1 MAKVISTLLVAVIAI
16 LAVGWMNHAQAEPQ
30 YGISLHG
37 DLKYD
42 KSFTHFDYI
51 NPNAPKG
58 GTIKLSAL
66 GTSFDTLNPYTL
78 KGNAAAG
85 LSDVYDN
92 MMTSSEDEAFSEY
105 GLLAESLEVAE
116 DNSWVIFNLRPEA
129 KWHDGKP
136 ITADDVVF
144 TFSTLM
150 EQGHPR
156 YRFYYDSVDRVEKL
170 GTHKVKYYFKEG
182 NNNEL
187 PLIVGQLPVLPK
199 HYWESRDFSKTTL
212 EPPLG
217 SGPYKIKDF
226 EPGRYISFERVKN
239 YWGANLPVNKGKHN
253 FDTKRIDY
261 YRDGVVAL
269 EAFKAGAYDFRA
281 ENASKFW
288 ATGYDQSQIDKG
300 LIIKEVVGHEIPTG
314 MQAFVMNLR
323 RPLFADPRVREALAY
338 AFDFEWT
345 NENLFYG
352 QYSRTKS
359 FFSNSELASSG
370 LPSPAELKIL
380 APYRGKIS
388 DNVFTQSYQ
397 PPATAGD
404 GKIRNNL
411 KQAIAL
417 LKEAGWNVARDGEHK
432 GQLVKDGEI
441 FSFELL
447 LNQPIW
453 ERVALP
459 FVKNLS
465 RLGIEAKLRMVDSVQ
480 YAEREESFDYDMIVD
495 VFGQS
500 LSPGNEQRDF
510 WSSKSADRN
519 GSKNTAGVKD
529 PVVDELIEGVI
540 ASKDRQDLINHT
552 RALDRVL
559 LWKHIVIPHWHIRNF
574 RLAYWNKFGK
584 PAMTP
589 KYGLGFDGWWYDDEK
604 ANKLS
609 SVQGSN

>member
-1 MAKVISTLLVAVIAI
+1 MSKAISAILIAVAAI
-16 LAVGWMNHAQAEPQ
+16 LAIGWMNQAKADVQ
-30 YGISLHG
+30 HGISLHG
-37 DLKYD
+37 DLKYSKD
-42 KSFTHFDYI
+42 FTHFDYI

-58 GTIKLSAL
+58 GTLKLSAL

-78 KGNAAAG
+78 KGNPAAG
-85 LSDVYDN
+85 LSDVYDR
-92 MMTSSEDEAFSEY
+92 MMVSSEDEAFSEY
-105 GLLAESLEVAE
+105 GLLAESLEVA
-116 DNSWVIFNLRPEA
+116 DDSSWVIFNLRPEA

-156 YRFYYDSVDRVEKL
+156 YRFYYASVDRVEKL
-170 GTHKVKYYFKEG
+170 NSHSVKYFFKAGE
-182 NNNEL
+182 NREL

-199 HYWESRDFSKTTL
+199 HYWENRDFSKTTL
-212 EPPLG
+212 EPPVG
-217 SGPYKIKDF
+217 SGPYKVKDF
-226 EPGRYISFERVKN
+226 EPGRHITYERVED

-253 FDTKRIDY
+253 FDTKHIDY

-281 ENASKFW
+281 ENTSKFW
-288 ATGYDQSQIDKG
+288 ATGYDQAQIDKG
-300 LIIKEVVGHEIPTG
+300 LIVKEVVDHEIPTG

-323 RPLFADPRVREALAY
+323 RPLFQDDRVRQALAY

-345 NENLFYG
+345 NKNLFYG

-370 LPSPAELKIL
+370 LPSAAELEILEPFRDKINE
-380 APYRGKIS
+380 A
-388 DNVFTQSYQ
+388 VFTTAYE
-397 PPATAGD
+397 PPVTAGD
-404 GKIRNNL
+404 GQIRNNL
-411 KQAIAL
+411 KQALAL
-417 LKEAGWNVARDGEHK
+417 LKQAGWTIARDGENK
-432 GQLVKDGEI
+432 GMLVKDGST
-441 FSFELL
+441 FSFEIL

-453 ERVALP
+453 ERIALP
-459 FVKNLS
+459 YVKNLK
-465 RLGIEAKLRMVDSVQ
+465 RIGIEAKVRMVDSVQ
-480 YAEREESFDYDMIVD
+480 FAERDENFDFDMIVD

-510 WSSKSADRN
+510 WSSESADRS
-519 GSKNTAGVKD
+519 GSRNSAGLKD
-529 PVVDELIEGVI
+529 PVVDALVEQVI
-540 ASKDRQDLINHT
+540 AAKDRDTLVTTT

-559 LWKHIVIPHWHIRNF
+559 LWKHIVVPHWHIRNF

-584 PAMTP
+584 PENTP
-589 KYGLGFDGWWYDDEK
+589 KYGLGFDGWWVDQDN

-609 SVQGSN
+609 SLKGNN

>member
-1 MAKVISTLLVAVIAI
+1 MAKVVSTLFVAVITI
-16 LAVGWMNHAQAEPQ
+16 LAVGWMNHAEAEPKH
-30 YGISLHG
+30 GISLHG
-37 DLKYD
+37 DLKYAED
-42 KSFTHFDYI
+42 FTHFDYI
-51 NPNAPKG
+51 NPDAPKG
-58 GTIKLSAL
+58 GEFKLNAL

-78 KGNAAAG
+78 KGNSAAG
-85 LSDVYDN
+85 LGDVYDQ
-92 MMTSSEDEAFSEY
+92 MMVSSEDEAFSEY
-105 GLLAESLEVAE
+105 GLLAKSLEIAE

-144 TFSTLM
+144 TFTTLM
-150 EQGHPR
+150 EKGHPR
-156 YRFYYDSVDRVEKL
+156 YRFYYASVDRVEKL
-170 GTHKVKYYFKEG
+170 SSHKVKYHFKEG

-199 HYWESRDFSKTTL
+199 HYWENRDFSKTTL

-226 EPGRYISFERVKN
+226 EPGRHISFERVEN

-281 ENASKFW
+281 ENTSKFW

-300 LIIKEVVGHEIPTG
+300 LIIKETVNHEIPTG
-314 MQAFVMNLR
+314 MQGFVMNLR
-323 RPLFADPRVREALAY
+323 RPLFADPKVRQALAY

-352 QYSRTKS
+352 QYARTQS

-370 LPSPAELKIL
+370 LPAPAELEIL
-380 APYRGKIS
+380 EPYRGKIA
-388 DNVFTQSYQ
+388 DKVFAQSYQ

-404 GKIRNNL
+404 GRIRKNL
-411 KQAIAL
+411 KQAIGL
-417 LKEAGWNVARDGEHK
+417 LKEAGWTVARDGDHK
-432 GQLVKDGEI
+432 GKLVKDGNV

-459 FVKNLS
+459 FVKNLK
-465 RLGIEAKLRMVDSVQ
+465 RLGIEANLRMVDSVQ
-480 YAEREESFDYDMIVD
+480 YAEREESFDFDMIVD

-510 WSSKSADRN
+510 WSSESAKRN

-529 PVVDELIEGVI
+529 PVIDELIEGVI
-540 ASKDRQDLINHT
+540 SAKSREDLINHT

-584 PAMTP
+584 PATTP
-589 KYGLGFDGWWYDDEK
+589 KYGLGFDGWWYDKEK
-604 ANKLS
+604 AQKLS
-609 SVQGSN
+609 TLQGNN